1 MVITL
6 EYKPQGNH
14 NENIYAMYIKGNNK
28 GIKLCHY
35 KKKKKLNV
43 MEDSKGGTDGQ
54 KIIRYTDNRKQN
66 GNSKFFPSQ

>member
-35 KKKKKLNV
+35 KKKKK
-43 MEDSKGGTDGQ
+43 ETKC
-54 KIIRYTDNRKQN
+54 N
-66 GNSKFFPSQ
+66 GRQ

>member
-14 NENIYAMYIKGNNK
+14 NENICAMYIKGNNK
-28 GIKLCHY
+28 GIKPCHY
-35 KKKKKLNV
+35 KKKKKKLNV

-54 KIIRYTDNRKQN
+54 KNYKIYR
-66 GNSKFFPSQ
+66 